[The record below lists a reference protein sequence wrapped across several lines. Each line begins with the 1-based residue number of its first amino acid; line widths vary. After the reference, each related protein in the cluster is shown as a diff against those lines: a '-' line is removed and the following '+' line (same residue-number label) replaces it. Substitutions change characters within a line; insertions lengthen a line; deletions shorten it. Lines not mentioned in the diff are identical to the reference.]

1 MKKTITFL
9 LIFTTSLLFCQVP
22 SYVPTNGLVGYW
34 PFDGNAN
41 DVSGNG
47 NNGVLNSGNNGTL
60 NYVTDQNGVTSS
72 AIEFTSNPIWNRLG
86 PHIILNNTQSVL
98 TNSNFTINYFVSV
111 NTTNQVG
118 VIINKGPDNTPGI
131 FQSLLINGT
140 LQNFISGSGEVN
152 QPNFVNNT
160 WKMITVVFNMSG
172 QLNLFVN
179 GVLAQ
184 STTTLSISSTMSNF
198 ILGAMPSGGS
208 NGSFYPFQGKLDN
221 VGFWNRALTQQEIT
235 NLYNASL
242 STEDFAIN
250 EVTIY
255 PNPTTSLLN
264 FKSAIQVEKIL
275 IYNMLGQL
283 VQEEKV
289 NALEGTINIEKLVQ
303 GTYLV
308 KVNDIDKGYTIIKN

>member
-1 MKKTITFL
+1 MKKTITL
-9 LIFTTSLLFCQVP
+9 LLLFTTSVFFCQVP
-22 SYVPTNGLVGYW
+22 SYLPINGLVGYW
-34 PFDGNAN
+34 PFEGNAN

-60 NYVTDQNGVTSS
+60 NYVTGQNGSTSS
-72 AIEFTSNPIWNRLG
+72 AIEFTSNPVWNQLG
-86 PHIILNNTQSVL
+86 PHIILNNTQNVL

-118 VIINKGPDNTPGI
+118 VIINKGPDNIPGI

-140 LQNFISGSGEVN
+140 LQNFISGSGVVN

-160 WKMITVVFNMSG
+160 WKMITVVFNISG

-179 GVLAQ
+179 GVLDQ

-221 VGFWNRALTQQEIT
+221 VGFWNRVLTQQEIT

-250 EVTIY
+250 TIDIY
-255 PNPTTSLLN
+255 PNPTTTFLN
-264 FKSAIQVEKIL
+264 FKSVIQVEKIL